1 MKFRIPFTRGGHPE
15 RLKQWAR
22 WFSARIKPRRNSILQ
37 QYLSSAD
44 VAYNRQEYLGIVALT
59 AVTVLGVVLLIS
71 TTAFVLLGIQAWFTY
86 SIALTL
92 VCTTFVASNQLLY
105 PRTYANRRQRNIEK
119 NLLPA
124 LEDILVQLNSGIPLF
139 TIMVNIANTEY
150 GELSIEFKK
159 AVRKINTGASQVDV
173 LDELGKRNSSPFF
186 RRTLWQISNGMKAG
200 SDMAIVIKDSMRSL
214 NEEQLLQ
221 IQTYGNKLNPLVMFY
236 MLISVI
242 LPALSIT
249 FLTIISSLVNLPK
262 EMNILLF
269 VALFLGVMI
278 IQVMFL
284 GMMKSVRPSL
294 I

>member
-15 RLKQWAR
+15 RLKQRAK
-22 WFSARIKPRRNSILQ
+22 WFIDRIKPKRESLLQ
-37 QYLSSAD
+37 QYLLSAD
-44 VAYNRQEYLGIVALT
+44 VSFNRQEYLGIVVLSAITAALAIQLISST
-59 AVTVLGVVLLIS
+59 LLLILGVEGWIGYSLELTVLG
-71 TTAFVLLGIQAWFTY
+71 TAFVVG
-86 SIALTL
+86 
-92 VCTTFVASNQLLY
+92 NQLLY
-105 PRTYANRRQRNIEK
+105 PRTYANRRQRNIER
-119 NLLPA
+119 NLPPA

-139 TIMVNIANTEY
+139 TILVNIANTEY
-150 GELSIEFKK
+150 GELSSEFKK
-159 AVRKINTGASQVDV
+159 AVRKINTGASQIEV
-173 LDELGKRNSSPFF
+173 LEELGKRNSSPFF

-249 FLTIISSLVNLPK
+249 FLTIISSLINLPK
-262 EMNILLF
+262 QINILLF
-269 VALFLGVMI
+269 VALFVGIMVV
-278 IQVMFL
+278 QVMFL